1 MGRMKELDIRIRQGG
16 DDAIAAVSELLP
28 RWIPV
33 SERLPETPSGEWEIH
48 GVCVLAWS
56 QSNGHDT
63 AWFERDDEYGTSW
76 SWECVSDPTHWMPL
90 PEPPEVT

>member
-33 SERLPETPSGEWEIH
+33 RERLPVTPFGESECH
-48 GVCVLAWS
+48 GVRVLAWS
-56 QSNGHDT
+56 HANGCDT
-63 AWFERDDEYGTSW
+63 AWFERDEEYKNRWT
-76 SWECVSDPTHWMPL
+76 WECVSDPTHWMPL
-90 PEPPEVT
+90 PKPPEVT